1 MKIVTSSN
9 GKKKI
14 KISKS
19 EWQNIGR
26 KVGWIKIA
34 QTSKVIQRP
43 DGKIVLLNDG
53 LIQHISSHMQQ
64 GEGSVFASMPDLESI
79 ATQAPIQ
86 GDGGLYPFSASGY
99 NLVLPITEA
108 KSLPDA
114 QEDTVGKDER
124 GQKITVPR
132 ITTSA
137 PLSQFATNQASIV
150 IRKTPIE
157 YVPENLKTNQNIVA
171 AAQNGNLFSILTAFP
186 GDPNVPPASQWN
198 GQFAIIVASAQ
209 QQPAQQQPAQQQPAQ
224 QQPAQQQV

>member
-1 MKIVTSSN
+1 MKIVIASN
-9 GKKKI
+9 GKKKV
-14 KISKS
+14 KISRK
-19 EWQNIGR
+19 EWTNIG
-26 KVGWIKIA
+26 KKAGWIKIA
-34 QTSKVIQRP
+34 QASNAIQRP

-124 GQKITVPR
+124 GQTITVPR

-137 PLSQFATNQASIV
+137 PLSQFATDQASIV

-157 YVPENLKTNQNIVA
+157 YVPENLKTDQNIVT
-171 AAQNGNLFSILTAFP
+171 AAQNGNLFSVLTAFP

-198 GQFAIIVASAQ
+198 GRFAIIVASAQ
-209 QQPAQQQPAQQQPAQ
+209 QEQQPQQQGE
-224 QQPAQQQV
+224 